1 MAIGKVMHVGCLLA
15 FKLWGT
21 GATNKELS
29 FPVSLNWTCYV
40 TIGYDG
46 FADTPGAVEAF
57 AVKEFTLNSI
67 YLISSNP
74 DERSAKYLVI
84 GA

>member
-1 MAIGKVMHVGCLLA
+1 MVT
-15 FKLWGT
+15 KLWG
-21 GATNKELS
+21 GEATNKQLS
-29 FPVSLNWTCYV
+29 FPVALNWTAYV

-46 FADTPGAVEAF
+46 FAEAPGGVEAF